1 MKWILAL
8 FLLGLVWSAL
18 AQYDLTDVDEEGDDD
33 VDDNV
38 QPVDDNNQGNRKN
51 PCNFKECKRR
61 GQTCILT
68 PNNKA
73 KCVCREECKIDPDP
87 RHMVCSVKNM
97 TFDSE
102 CHLDREYCMCKSM
115 KACSNAEAKK
125 FRLDYYGECKE
136 LTRCED
142 LEMKQFPDRMSNWTY
157 VVMKEMARRHQLD
170 TEYLDL
176 LKKATADDHHT
187 DAILWKFCDLDIRP
201 HDRKVSR
208 RELLFIIASVKPMEH
223 CLVPF
228 LTQCDEDND
237 GLISL
242 VEWGKCLNLDPVHI
256 EDKCK
261 DIQSRR
267 Q

>member
-73 KCVCREECKIDPDP
+73 KCVCREECKIDPVP

-157 VVMKEMARRHQLD
+157 VVMKEMARCHQLD

-223 CLVPF
+223 CLVP
-228 LTQCDEDND
+228 
-237 GLISL
+237 
-242 VEWGKCLNLDPVHI
+242 CLNLDPVHI